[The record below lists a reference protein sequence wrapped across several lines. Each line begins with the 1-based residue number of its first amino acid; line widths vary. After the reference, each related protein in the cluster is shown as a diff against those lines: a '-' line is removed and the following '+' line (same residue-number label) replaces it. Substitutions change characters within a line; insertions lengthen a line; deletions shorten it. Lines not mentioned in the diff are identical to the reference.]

1 MKVEGRYLFHDDDDD
16 DDVKLDNFIHVFV
29 GQVSALW
36 LLSVFCL
43 QKFVN
48 FEVGNPDLQKD
59 AQMNSRVS
67 PPF

>member
-16 DDVKLDNFIHVFV
+16 DDDDDNDDDDDDNDDIKLDNFIHVFV

-43 QKFVN
+43 
-48 FEVGNPDLQKD
+48 
-59 AQMNSRVS
+59 
-67 PPF
+67 

>member
-1 MKVEGRYLFHDDDDD
+1 MKVEGRYLFHDDDDDDD

-43 QKFVN
+43 
-48 FEVGNPDLQKD
+48 
-59 AQMNSRVS
+59 
-67 PPF
+67 